1 MGSVP
6 SLCRCDLD
14 RSLGDLPRRR
24 APGKVRPLAQTI
36 APARVAPPAFFRE
49 NRASLQLCAGACRR
63 PPENRSSPEKV
74 MQNRRLHPAA
84 PPQRLVDNFREPV
97 ENLSKVYRPRG
108 LSNRSFQSIQ
118 GVVFRIAPYL
128 ASSPAA
134 IRGETRRVPKRPRP
148 RIFQQPRVANVP
160 QVFPGRRGTRP
171 QRHQA
176 GVEGCARHQSPRSL
190 PRTPSTP
197 NRFAGRGPVVRPREP
212 CCASV
217 RLRNIGVFVARA
229 CAISS
234 DTIARAAPPFC
245 YHDRTRWVQPSHD
258 CALRKQVA

>member
-134 IRGETRRVPKRPRP
+134 IRGEPRRNPKCPACRKRARLPRP
-148 RIFQQPRVANVP
+148 KVRK
-160 QVFPGRRGTRP
+160 
-171 QRHQA
+171 
-176 GVEGCARHQSPRSL
+176 SPRRTHAGFRGKCDFPRNLREHWRTLRVSL
-190 PRTPSTP
+190 RSPKTH
-197 NRFAGRGPVVRPREP
+197 GRADAV
-212 CCASV
+212 
-217 RLRNIGVFVARA
+217 
-229 CAISS
+229 
-234 DTIARAAPPFC
+234 
-245 YHDRTRWVQPSHD
+245 
-258 CALRKQVA
+258 